1 MKILVGYEESR
12 VAEAA
17 LKLAINHAKAYGG
30 ELSIVTCL
38 EQSHDLQREDIEAV
52 EDKLEK
58 LKLSIKD
65 DDFQCE
71 THTVVSLLTPGEALI
86 EFAQDNDIDEIVIGV
101 KKRSKVGKLVFG
113 SNAQYVILEASC
125 PVVTVK

>member
-1 MKILVGYEESR
+1 MKILVGYEASR

-71 THTVVSLLTPGEALI
+71 THTVVSVLTPGEALI

-113 SNAQYVILEASC
+113 SNAQYVILEAPC